1 MTVCCEK
8 ANRKENFFKVQIS
21 QSLFNGINII
31 KLSLRHAKYKEKN
44 EITDRRGTQTAKG
57 MRRNFIRFVFICD
70 VM

>member
-8 ANRKENFFKVQIS
+8 TNRKEKKFKVQIS

-57 MRRNFIRFVFICD
+57 MHRKLLSD
-70 VM
+70 LHSTAM